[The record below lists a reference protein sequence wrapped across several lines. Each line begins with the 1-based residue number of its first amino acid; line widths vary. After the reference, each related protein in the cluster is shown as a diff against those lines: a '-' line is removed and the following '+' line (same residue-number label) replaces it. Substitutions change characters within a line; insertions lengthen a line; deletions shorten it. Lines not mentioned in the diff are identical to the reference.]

1 MFYILAGKCIIQA
14 TAPSSLSVWEFAL
27 MNDLIACQRWIRLK
41 IFLRWKDY
49 YLMRKALIWRC
60 LQRTEGL
67 VFVIW
72 KSSQPKCP
80 LINANWNCVGRS
92 CGSLWAVNVCRSTQ
106 VTYGSTRIFALSE
119 LLWRFQMD
127 WWFNSR
133 WLNILSSF
141 CSQGGLH
148 SRCHNSQW
156 FIFSDPISL
165 PCLVGLFIY
174 LAWSL
179 ICHLWNTGVL
189 RGASMWLQS
198 LFRPETYCMQVH

>member
-1 MFYILAGKCIIQA
+1 MRSHSGSHGYKFPEGFPFLRHKCVVTVYWPPSEKCHPVSFSFGLDARRMFYILAGKCIVRA

-27 MNDLIACQRWIRLK
+27 MNDLIVCQRWIRLK

-49 YLMRKALIWRC
+49 YLMRKALIWRW

-72 KSSQPKCP
+72 KSSRPKCP

-106 VTYGSTRIFALSE
+106 VTYGSTQIFALSE

-141 CSQGGLH
+141 LQPG
-148 SRCHNSQW
+148 RA
-156 FIFSDPISL
+156 SL
-165 PCLVGLFIY
+165 
-174 LAWSL
+174 SL
-179 ICHLWNTGVL
+179 
-189 RGASMWLQS
+189 S
-198 LFRPETYCMQVH
+198 